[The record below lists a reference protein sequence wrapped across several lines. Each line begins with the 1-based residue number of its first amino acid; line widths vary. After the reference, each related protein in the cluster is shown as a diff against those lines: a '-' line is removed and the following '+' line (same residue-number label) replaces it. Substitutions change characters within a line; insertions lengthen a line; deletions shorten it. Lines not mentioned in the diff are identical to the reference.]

1 MRKLICVV
9 IASATM
15 GGCVQQ
21 RFQNDLVN
29 VPPDQIKEA
38 TLKAETR
45 AGISTAEFKELG
57 DTKRAAVVQR
67 LIERTW
73 GETCRDGRVIAA
85 GYSQSGNSNWRVG
98 CGKGSQLPYDYLVSL
113 PERSSGDARILQ
125 CYRPN
130 PRQVTCSVIGKPE
143 S

>member
-1 MRKLICVV
+1 MST
-9 IASATM
+9 AM

-21 RFQNDLVN
+21 RLQNDLVN
-29 VPPDQIKEA
+29 VAPDQIKEA
-38 TLKAETR
+38 TLKAETP

-57 DTKRAAVVQR
+57 DTKRAAVMQR
-67 LIERTW
+67 LVERTW
-73 GETCRDGRVIAA
+73 GDACKNGRIIAA

-98 CGKGSQLPYDYLVSL
+98 CGKGSQLPYDYIVSL
-113 PERSSGDARILQ
+113 PERSSGDARVLQ